1 MKWFWCLTFV
11 SFNLLAQVEML
22 QSFDKKT
29 YTPRQKSVT
38 DLVVDIESEK
48 MKEDL
53 NEQKI
58 FGNIKKLSF
67 RFYWTAQPER
77 LAVEVLGLPEGFKE
91 VKENLKAN
99 TLSLFEDI
107 IPIPLE
113 KKFSNFK
120 LNRKSNRLIEAKDN
134 NSLTPISSYDLVF
147 NNDNV
152 LTEVIA
158 KRAVGEMVT
167 KFVYDKASFSDGRL
181 VLKAQEIFIEESGQ
195 KVNIKKEI
203 SYQVVAGVGFPQIVN
218 VTTKQTGNSGSFERA
233 ETLSFNNYQ
242 VNKGEALKFFLSE
255 NK

>member
-11 SFNLLAQVEML
+11 SFNLFAQVELL
-22 QSFDKKT
+22 QAFDKKT
-29 YTPRQKSVT
+29 YTPRQKAVT
-38 DLVVDIESEK
+38 DLIVDIESEK
-48 MKEDL
+48 MKEEL

-58 FGNIKKLSF
+58 FGNIKNLSF

-91 VKENLKAN
+91 VKENLKVNA
-99 TLSLFEDI
+99 LSLFEDI

-120 LNRKSNRLIEAKDN
+120 FTRKSKQLIEAKDN
-134 NSLTPISSYDLVF
+134 NSLAPISSYDLVF
-147 NNDNV
+147 NNENV
-152 LTEVIA
+152 LSEVIA

-167 KFVYDKASFSDGRL
+167 KFVYDKTSFSDGRL
-181 VLKAQEIFIEESGQ
+181 VLKAQDIFIEESGQ

-203 SYQVVAGVGFPQIVN
+203 SYQIVAGVGLPQMIN
-218 VTTKQTGNSGSFERA
+218 VTTKQSGSSGNLERV
-233 ETLSFNNYQ
+233 ENLKFSNYQ

-255 NK
+255 SK